1 MGRKGSQKNESKLSK
16 DQIASGRT
24 ELDEL
29 RKALKLRRAFPVNLR
44 DEEWATEVKRL
55 EGMLKRAVMHQRA
68 SETHSRKSKGGKR

>member
-24 ELDEL
+24 ESD
-29 RKALKLRRAFPVNLR
+29 KLRTALNSRRAVPINLR
-44 DEEWATEVKRL
+44 DEEWATDMKRL
-55 EGMLKRAVMHQRA
+55 EGMLKRAVTRQRE